1 VDLNR
6 VRELLDRLKD
16 IRILVVGDVI
26 LDRYLKGSVERI
38 SPEAPVPIVQVEEE
52 ELRLGGAG
60 NVANNLVSLGVKTYI
75 TGVIGEDRSGEQLL
89 ELLKEKGIESRLFK
103 DDRPTTEKTRVVSM
117 SQQLLRIDREDRRRV
132 GGSALK
138 HIREVILE
146 DGYDG
151 VIVSDY
157 AKGVVTHKVIEAIK
171 DRELFYSIDP
181 RPVNKQLYT
190 GANLIT
196 PNEKELRAMTD
207 PLGEENVETLG
218 KVLKK
223 ELELE
228 TLVVTRGAK
237 GMTLFTDEVRSFPA
251 RAREVY
257 DVTGAGDTVI
267 ASLTAFHLAGATWEE
282 ACELANV
289 CAGIVVGEF
298 GTASVTPEGVL
309 NTGKELPLWCRG
321 DRHSCPLWR
330 RARVC

>member
-1 VDLNR
+1 MELSR
-6 VRELLDRLKD
+6 VEELLKRLKD
-16 IRILVVGDVI
+16 IKVLVVGDVI
-26 LDRYLKGSVERI
+26 LDRYLRGRVERI
-38 SPEAPVPIVQVEEE
+38 SPEAPVPIVEVEEE

-60 NVANNLVSLGVKTYI
+60 NVASNLVALGVETYI
-75 TGVIGEDRSGEQLL
+75 TGVVGEDSSGERLI

-103 DDRPTTEKTRVVSM
+103 DERPTTEKIRVVSM
-117 SQQLLRIDREDRRRV
+117 SQQLLRIDREDRRKV

-146 DGYDG
+146 NDYDG

-157 AKGVVTHKVIEAIK
+157 AKGVVTHRVMEDIR
-171 DRELFYSIDP
+171 DREVFYAIDP
-181 RPVNKQLYT
+181 RPVNRQLYS
-190 GANLIT
+190 GASLMT

-207 PLGEENVETLG
+207 PLGEEGVETLG

-237 GMTLFTDEVRSFPA
+237 GMTLFGEEVRSFPA

-298 GTASVTPEGVL
+298 GTASVTPE
-309 NTGKELPLWCRG
+309 ELLRELDEKG
-321 DRHSCPLWR
+321 E
-330 RARVC
+330 

>member
-1 VDLNR
+1 MELSR
-6 VRELLDRLKD
+6 VEELLKRLKD
-16 IRILVVGDVI
+16 IKVLVVGDVI
-26 LDRYLKGSVERI
+26 LDRYLRGKVERI
-38 SPEAPVPIVQVEEE
+38 SPEAPVPIVEVEEE

-60 NVANNLVSLGVKTYI
+60 NVASNLVALGVETYI
-75 TGVIGEDRSGEQLL
+75 TGVVGEDSSGERLI

-103 DDRPTTEKTRVVSM
+103 DERPTTEKIRVVSM
-117 SQQLLRIDREDRRRV
+117 SQQLLRIDREDRRKV

-146 DGYDG
+146 NDYDG

-157 AKGVVTHKVIEAIK
+157 AKGVVTHRVMEAIK
-171 DRELFYSIDP
+171 DREVFCAIDP
-181 RPVNKQLYT
+181 RPVNRQLYS
-190 GANLIT
+190 GASLMT

-207 PLGEENVETLG
+207 PLGEEGVETLG

-237 GMTLFTDEVRSFPA
+237 GMMLFGEEVRSFPA

-298 GTASVTPEGVL
+298 GTASVTPE
-309 NTGKELPLWCRG
+309 ELLRELDEKG
-321 DRHSCPLWR
+321 E
-330 RARVC
+330 

>member
-1 VDLNR
+1 MNLDRVKELLNR
-6 VRELLDRLKD
+6 LPSLK
-16 IRILVVGDVI
+16 ILVVGDVI
-26 LDRYLKGSVERI
+26 LDRYLYGKVERI
-38 SPEAPVPIVQVEEE
+38 SPEAPVPIVEVESE

-60 NVANNLVSLGVKTYI
+60 NVANNLVSLGVKTTL
-75 TGVIGEDRSGEQLL
+75 TGVIGDDRSGEQLL
-89 ELLKEKGIESRLFK
+89 ELLKDKGIESRLFK
-103 DDRPTTEKTRVVSM
+103 DERPTTEKTRVVSM
-117 SQQLLRIDREDRRRV
+117 SQQLLRIDREDRKRV
-132 GGSALK
+132 GGGALK
-138 HIREVILE
+138 HIREVVQE
-146 DGYDG
+146 GKYDG

-157 AKGVVTHKVIEAIK
+157 AKGVVTHRVLEAIK
-171 DRELFYSIDP
+171 DRELFYAIDP

-190 GANLIT
+190 GANLMT

-207 PLGEENVETLG
+207 PLGEDSVEILG

-237 GMTLFTDEVRSFPA
+237 GITLFGEEVRTFPA

-267 ASLTAFHLAGATWEE
+267 AVLTAFRLAGATWEE

-298 GTASVTPEGVL
+298 GTASVTPEEIL
-309 NTGKELPLWCRG
+309 EELDEKG
-321 DRHSCPLWR
+321 E
-330 RARVC
+330 

>member
-1 VDLNR
+1 MELSR
-6 VRELLDRLKD
+6 VEELLKRLKD
-16 IRILVVGDVI
+16 IKVLVVGDVI
-26 LDRYLKGSVERI
+26 LDRYLRGKVERI
-38 SPEAPVPIVQVEEE
+38 SPEAPVPIVEVEEE

-60 NVANNLVSLGVKTYI
+60 NVASNLVALGVETYI
-75 TGVIGEDRSGEQLL
+75 TGVVGEDSSGERLI

-103 DDRPTTEKTRVVSM
+103 DERPTTEKIRVVSM
-117 SQQLLRIDREDRRRV
+117 SQQLLRIDREDRRKV

-146 DGYDG
+146 NDYDG

-157 AKGVVTHKVIEAIK
+157 AKGVVTHRVMEAIR
-171 DRELFYSIDP
+171 DREVFYAIDP
-181 RPVNKQLYT
+181 RPVNRQLYS
-190 GANLIT
+190 GASLMT

-207 PLGEENVETLG
+207 PLGEEGVETLG

-237 GMTLFTDEVRSFPA
+237 GMMLFGEEVRSFPA

-298 GTASVTPEGVL
+298 GTASVTPE
-309 NTGKELPLWCRG
+309 ELLRELDEKG
-321 DRHSCPLWR
+321 E
-330 RARVC
+330 